1 MIATRTRILP
11 LAALLPALLLLTVL
25 TGCSGAS
32 KESPISEWKTVQGEA
47 FRAQRDAQILNP
59 GPADDDPVVGLDGRV
74 AERAMKTM
82 REGEKKP
89 DDSNAVRLKIGTK

>member
-1 MIATRTRILP
+1 
-11 LAALLPALLLLTVL
+11 
-25 TGCSGAS
+25 
-32 KESPISEWKTVQGEA
+32 
-47 FRAQRDAQILNP
+47 
-59 GPADDDPVVGLDGRV
+59 VVGLDGRV